1 MTAGR
6 SAGSGVIVE
15 ADSSGRAIVVTNHHV
30 IEESPRSVRVQVE
43 DRSWHNATVLGSDA
57 ARDLAVLSIC
67 CSQDFM
73 AASLSGARAPQGAS
87 VFAMGYPLD
96 AFDSGVASLTDGVV
110 SRVFLDTEGKR
121 WLVQTNA
128 EINPGNSGGPLFAM
142 SGEVVGVNAFI
153 QRETSGG
160 LNIEGYGFAVASET
174 VIDLLPVLK
183 AGRTIG
189 GATPTPTPRARPTPT
204 PWRGSRNS
212 FGPADGAMPHVD
224 DGLIEVYRAGVD
236 FEHFSAAATF
246 VNPSSSGWDYG
257 FLFRYE
263 GENRFHVVALTDD
276 GRWFHYLRDGSA
288 DGNAV
293 DSGRTNALRTRDGAS
308 NEVRLVA
315 AVSTG
320 WLFVNGEFV
329 TGLDLEGGAST
340 GDVALMT
347 GYHQGA
353 ERPGSATQFRGF
365 SVREPR
371 LAETASG
378 ELVHVDDDLIETNYV
393 VGGIS
398 DFIIAA
404 TFTNPYSSGVG
415 SWDYGIAFR
424 DDPNRSNAFDAV
436 TVSSDGSW
444 EHFRRG
450 GGISPTHRD
459 SGRVRLNLGAD
470 AENTLWLMAVGNVGV
485 LYVNDEQVDA
495 LNLSG
500 SVPNGDLWVGTEFY
514 EGNEVPGY
522 GTGYDLQVWSL
533 D

>member
-1 MTAGR
+1 M
-6 SAGSGVIVE
+6 
-15 ADSSGRAIVVTNHHV
+15 
-30 IEESPRSVRVQVE
+30 QVE

-110 SRVFLDTEGKR
+110 SRVFLDTDGKR

-153 QRETSGG
+153 QRETAGG

-189 GATPTPTPRARPTPT
+189 GATPAPTPRAQPTPT

-212 FGPADGAMPHVD
+212 FGPADGAMSHDNDDYIEEYEANVHVSD
-224 DGLIEVYRAGVD
+224 
-236 FEHFSAAATF
+236 FSAAATF
-246 VNPSSSGWDYG
+246 VNPSSAGWDYG
-257 FLFRYE
+257 FLFRSA

-288 DGNAV
+288 ESRDMDRGWT
-293 DSGRTNALRTRDGAS
+293 GALRTQAGAS

-329 TGLDLEGGAST
+329 TGLDLGGGAST
-340 GDVALMT
+340 GDVAVMT

-353 ERPGSATQFRGF
+353 ESPGSATQFRGF

-371 LAETASG
+371 LVADASG

-398 DFIIAA
+398 DFIVAV
-404 TFTNPYSSGVG
+404 TFTNPYPTHVW
-415 SWDYGIAFR
+415 SWDYGVGFR
-424 DDPNRSNAFDAV
+424 DERSKSNTFDAV
-436 TVSSDGSW
+436 AVSSDGVW
-444 EHFRRG
+444 EHFRRA

-470 AENTLWLMAVGNVGV
+470 GENALWLMALGNVGV
-485 LYVNDEQVDA
+485 LYVNDEQVGS

-514 EGNEVPGY
+514 TADEAPGY